1 MANIDPKTGERIP
14 DNSSQIDPL
23 TGERV
28 GPAPKAAAPS
38 ATMTTVPPES
48 WLHQAEEDLTQ
59 GGNRTVLGRIGGTMQ
74 GRGDKG
80 FSGIDSG
87 VSKGTANLMGSP
99 ELGLLHAGEAAQTIP
114 DHPVKG
120 VLGTIGGALEAAKL
134 PGMVMAGPEAEMG
147 LGAIPLKSHAVS
159 LFNDIEQAAKNVP
172 VQMSKTAPALEDFG
186 QTVATGGRNA
196 GVMTKLTRRI
206 DPPAPRMNMLQSMQ
220 SDLSGAAPSAPP
232 DPINF
237 PEARDFYT
245 NISRQTA
252 KPGLLRRAFEPLSMP
267 SFRMNAGN
275 VREALGSDLTDAA
288 GTIGRGEDYT
298 NAMREYRQAAQLNK
312 ALKVGGTIAAGEA
325 LRRSGLLG
333 QIASG
338 TMKVAQ

>member
-134 PGMVMAGPEAEMG
+134 PGMVMAGPEA
-147 LGAIPLKSHAVS
+147 GAAIDAVPSTAYAGKLFNELNTALADTPVPLKSALQPLQRATEIGGRGSTLPKAVS
-159 LFNDIEQAAKNVP
+159 DLLARSESPLGTD
-172 VQMSKTAPALEDFG
+172 MS
-186 QTVATGGRNA
+186 
-196 GVMTKLTRRI
+196 
-206 DPPAPRMNMLQSMQ
+206 
-220 SDLSGAAPSAPP
+220 
-232 DPINF
+232 F
-237 PEARDFYT
+237 PEARDYQGALSDLSASDKLAM
-245 NISRQTA
+245 NGRMRGGVAQLGKGLYSDIHAAASTA
-252 KPGLLRRAFEPLSMP
+252 PDING
-267 SFRMNAGN
+267 
-275 VREALGSDLTDAA
+275 LGSGGDVYAQAMKEFRQASQLKDLLAKSSKYAIGAGAGAA
-288 GTIGRGEDYT
+288 GVEGIHRF
-298 NAMREYRQAAQLNK
+298 LSSK
-312 ALKVGGTIAAGEA
+312 
-325 LRRSGLLG
+325 
-333 QIASG
+333 
-338 TMKVAQ
+338 